1 MGKALILAMVAIGVG
16 LLVYWLA
23 APHLT
28 APAKTPS
35 MEKSTPVPASTAM
48 SPVNA
53 ESAGIRKPTPAS
65 SSVPI
70 APPRTPQ
77 QKESDETEARRAE
90 FYDRLRRDAGNA
102 FVTFRPAEE
111 DAATLDIK
119 AGQDDPAN
127 INPLINLVLRDNAY
141 FYGFRHIRFYAPNP
155 PQMVER
161 YRLAAEA
168 NADAQG
174 NWQTFQK

>member
-1 MGKALILAMVAIGVG
+1 LGKALILAVVAIGVG
-16 LLVYWLA
+16 VLVYWLA
-23 APHLT
+23 GPRPV
-28 APAKTPS
+28 APAKTPAI
-35 MEKSTPVPASTAM
+35 EKSTPVPASNTM

-53 ESAGIRKPTPAS
+53 ESSGSRKPDVDPSPA
-65 SSVPI
+65 PI
-70 APPRTPQ
+70 PPPRTPQ
-77 QKESDETEARRAE
+77 QRESDATEARRAE

-127 INPLINLVLRDNAY
+127 ISPLINLVLRDNAY